1 MISKFH
7 IHHFLI
13 SYYKFH
19 IFPMLCF
26 LTTLD
31 LGQCIIDKT
40 TPYLEHKKNL
50 IQVIMQWF
58 LGHLSIFANSDC
70 LSFLNNVLN
79 TFIILFYFSIVVD

>member
-1 MISKFH
+1 MVLFIPFLLQIESTRILVSSCYLMISKFH

-13 SYYKFH
+13 SYYRFH

-40 TPYLEHKKNL
+40 TPYLEHKK
-50 IQVIMQWF
+50 I
-58 LGHLSIFANSDC
+58 NSSHHAMVFGPFEHIC
-70 LSFLNNVLN
+70 
-79 TFIILFYFSIVVD
+79 